1 MIDLKELKHKVRE
14 SERLRNSHLG
24 EVLTDYP
31 DEVTEDQYVA
41 LLPVILRL
49 GR

>member
-1 MIDLKELKHKVRE
+1 MIDLKQLKSTVMR
-14 SERLRNSHLG
+14 SDRLRSSHLG

-49 GR
+49 GK

>member
-1 MIDLKELKHKVRE
+1 MIDLKQLKSTVRE
-14 SERLRNSHLG
+14 SERLKNSQLI

-31 DEVTEDQYVA
+31 DEVTEDQYIA